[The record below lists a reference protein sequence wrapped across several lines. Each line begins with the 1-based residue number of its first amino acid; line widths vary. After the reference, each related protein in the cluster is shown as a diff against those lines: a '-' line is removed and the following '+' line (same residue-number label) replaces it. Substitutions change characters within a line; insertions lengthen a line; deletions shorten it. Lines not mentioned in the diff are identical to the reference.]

1 MEIMDK
7 QKSKFGV
14 IEIMPNQKIFG
25 YVNVNSMT
33 DKKEIEIISDYID
46 MGYLP
51 LSNKY
56 ILQGG
61 SVDTIDFK
69 YLDEFNKR
77 QEGSMP
83 YVNHGIFIMKTE
95 LKKHVPIKDK

>member
-1 MEIMDK
+1 MDK

-14 IEIMPNQKIFG
+14 VEIMPNGKIFG
-25 YVNVNSMT
+25 YVNVTSMT
-33 DKKEIEIISDYID
+33 EKKEIEIISDYID

-51 LSNKY
+51 LNNKY
-56 ILQGG
+56 IMQGG
-61 SVDTIDFK
+61 SVDVIDFK
-69 YLDEFNKR
+69 YLDEFNVR

-95 LKKHVPIKDK
+95 LEKHVPTKNK

>member
-1 MEIMDK
+1 METMDK

-14 IEIMPNQKIFG
+14 LEIMPNGKIFG
-25 YVNVNSMT
+25 YVNVTSMT
-33 DKKEIEIISDYID
+33 ENKEIEIISDYID

-51 LSNKY
+51 LNNKY
-56 ILQGG
+56 IMQGG
-61 SVDTIDFK
+61 SVDVIDFK
-69 YLDEFNKR
+69 YLDEFNVR

-95 LKKHVPIKDK
+95 LEKHVSTKNK